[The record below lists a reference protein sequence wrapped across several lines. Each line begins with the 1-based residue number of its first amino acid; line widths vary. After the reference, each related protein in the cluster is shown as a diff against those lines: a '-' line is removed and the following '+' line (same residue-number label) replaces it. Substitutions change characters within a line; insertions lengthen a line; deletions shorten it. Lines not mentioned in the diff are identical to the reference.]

1 MGDMYSFFLL
11 TNACRAH
18 TAQQSMAFVMWLN
31 QFLPLFDT
39 ETINLLLLSRYEI
52 GVGYSSGNDDIVRYQ
67 TFEPTPLFGATA
79 LHTLTPL
86 AFAQVGL
93 RAVYFNIKSYNSER
107 LHSVISSNPVFI
119 KSDANIRPSWLFDG
133 RDPSSDSD
141 FQIATTEISG
151 WFHIGSNCPV
161 HSAQWAVESV
171 DGMMAQDYIN
181 VSISDTV
188 ALGNHVENTFFLSSD
203 RVQLFDDETYRILVQ
218 AVDYSGEVHVLR
230 SNGTT
235 VTTRTLPAGS
245 VRDGPI
251 LGQDLNYQESLTML
265 TAHWSEFGDNS
276 PEQRITYYEV
286 AAGSDREYANTR
298 TDIAPFT
305 NVGLNTTHTFTNLNL
320 VAQSVTYY
328 ITVRAHAVSG
338 AYTDA
343 TSNGITAG
351 YGHMIIPGVIFIPRY
366 QSDTTTV
373 SAHWSDFESNL
384 PIRSYE
390 WALGS
395 RQFSDDE
402 LNGLCRDITS
412 DFSAEFEV
420 FGFTTPNLETSVTM
434 TRLTLEHN
442 TTYYVTVRALD
453 QAKKCI
459 ATQSLQGLTI
469 DTTPPLPIPPS
480 SISLGPPESLTGI
493 SAAVPHVVYV
503 SLGRDLEVT
512 WESFSD
518 AESEIARYEVGI
530 VLQSECGNNSA
541 LLGTVNSEVGFISV
555 GMDHTIVYEG
565 LNLVSNVAY
574 VAEVRATN
582 QAGLTHSSFSE
593 PFLVDA
599 TLPIAGD
606 IKDGSNWESDA
617 VFQSDLSM
625 LSAVFAHAKLP
636 PQYSGVVD
644 DGPCP
649 NTTFYELSSFDQAWT
664 RIQPNNLIGAV
675 PAAIIYEQSSVTP
688 STGPP
693 GINITAIKRG
703 SNNEQIISGAY
714 QTQVQFSNGG
724 IVSIDIRAALGT
736 PAFQRQAIT
745 SVVFID
751 SGETP
756 NILAEFEPEL
766 LNRNYPSSPRFTAF
780 GLQLHHSYQNG
791 TQFNQQ
797 KVVMW
802 YKSADPLAPPDYVI
816 RELSYNLSEVHTY
829 WLDFQFQRLHT
840 AYSRHV
846 DLYIDG
852 DIVASLHGLPAFTD
866 NTQLVLHVFN
876 RLGYVPETE
885 DNNFVTPA
893 VVAIFG
899 NVTLPLRIGHL
910 CDFGTPFFNK
920 ESPMVEFRAAA
931 GTTPGA
937 TDVKDWE
944 VRRMPAWLSVLHVS
958 I

>member
-1 MGDMYSFFLL
+1 M
-11 TNACRAH
+11 C
-18 TAQQSMAFVMWLN
+18 
-31 QFLPLFDT
+31 
-39 ETINLLLLSRYEI
+39 
-52 GVGYSSGNDDIVRYQ
+52 SSGNDDLLRYR

-79 LHTLTPL
+79 MHILTPL
-86 AFAQVGL
+86 TFAQVGL
-93 RAVYFNIKSYNSER
+93 RALYFNIKSYNSEH

-119 KSDANIRPSWLFDG
+119 KSGTNIQPSWLYDG
-133 RDPSSDSD
+133 RDPRSDSD
-141 FQIATTEISG
+141 FQTATTAISG
-151 WFHIGSNCPV
+151 WFHIGANCPIR
-161 HSAQWAVESV
+161 SAQWAVESV
-171 DGMMAQDYIN
+171 DGMMAQDYVN
-181 VSISDTV
+181 VSIPDTV
-188 ALGNHVENTFFLSSD
+188 ALGNHVENTFFLNSD
-203 RVQLFDDETYRILVQ
+203 QVQLFDDETYRILVQ
-218 AVDYSGEVHVLR
+218 AVDYSREVHTLR

-235 VTTRTLPAGS
+235 VTTRTLPAGL
-245 VRDGPI
+245 VQDGPI
-251 LGQDLNYQESLTML
+251 IGQDLNYQESTTTL

-320 VAQSVTYY
+320 VPQSVTYY

-351 YGHMIIPGVIFIPRY
+351 YGHTIIPGDIFIPRY
-366 QSDTTTV
+366 QSDITTV
-373 SAHWSDFESNL
+373 SAHWSAFESNL

-402 LNGLCRDITS
+402 LSRFCSDITS
-412 DFSAEFEV
+412 DFTAGFEV

-434 TRLTLEHN
+434 TSLTLEHN

-453 QAKKCI
+453 QAKRCI
-459 ATQSLQGLTI
+459 ATQSFRGLTI
-469 DTTPPLPIPPS
+469 DTTPPLAIPPS

-503 SLGRDLEVT
+503 SLGRDLRVT

-518 AESEIARYEVGI
+518 AESGIAHYDVGI
-530 VLQSECGNNSA
+530 VLQSECGNNSV
-541 LLGTVNSEVGFISV
+541 LLGTVNAEIGFINV

-582 QAGLTHSSFSE
+582 HAGLTRSSFSE
-593 PFLVDA
+593 PFLVD
-599 TLPIAGD
+599 TTVPIAGD
-606 IKDGSNWESDA
+606 IKDGSNWESDV

-625 LSAVFAHAKLP
+625 LSAVFAHAQLP

-649 NTTFYELSSFDQAWT
+649 NTTFYELSNLDPAWT
-664 RIQPNNLIGAV
+664 RIQPDNLIGAV
-675 PAAIIYEQSSVTP
+675 PAALTYEQSSVTP

-693 GINITAIKRG
+693 GINITATKPRT
-703 SNNEQIISGAY
+703 SNEQIISGAY

-724 IVSIDIRAALGT
+724 IVSVDIRAALGT
-736 PAFQRQAIT
+736 PGFQRQAVT

-751 SGETP
+751 SGATP
-756 NILAEFEPEL
+756 NILAEFELDL
-766 LNRNYPSSPRFTAF
+766 LNPNYPNSPRFTAF

-791 TQFNQQ
+791 TKFNQQ

-816 RELSYNLSEVHTY
+816 QELSYNLSEVHTY
-829 WLDFQFQRLHT
+829 TLNFQFQQLHT

-866 NTQLVLHVFN
+866 DTRLVLHVFN
-876 RLGYVPETE
+876 RLGFVPEAE
-885 DNNFVTPA
+885 NEFVTPA

-899 NVTLPLRIGHL
+899 NVTLPLRVGHL
-910 CDFGTPFFNK
+910 CDYGTPFFNK
-920 ESPMVEFRAAA
+920 ESPIVEFRAAA

-944 VRRMPAWLSVLHVS
+944 VSNACLSVCLS
-958 I
+958 ICLSVCLPIYLSIYLSKFLTALRSRKWCGLISFILP